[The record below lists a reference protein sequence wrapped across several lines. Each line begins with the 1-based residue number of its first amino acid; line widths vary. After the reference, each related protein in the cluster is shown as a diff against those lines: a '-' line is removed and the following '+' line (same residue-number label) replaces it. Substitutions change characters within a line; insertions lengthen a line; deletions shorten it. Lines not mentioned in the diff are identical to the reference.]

1 MAIKKRMIRN
11 KPFQDDLGIYTY
23 LSDNNSNVYL
33 DSDSVPINADKFI
46 DKDLYSS
53 FVVDSIN

>member
-53 FVVDSIN
+53 FVGD